1 MSRFLPIPL
10 SRSRNVLVVV
20 HELTHTR
27 QVLLLKAHGWPQPRG
42 AHRDKGWFTAVSE
55 AAPNYLSV
63 ELPASVWPT
72 GSRTRKETLTEV
84 EMAHWPRSI
93 RRLIEQQDGHQ
104 SSAAE
109 RTSSG
114 AGL

>member
-1 MSRFLPIPL
+1 MSLAPL
-10 SRSRNVLVVV
+10 MS
-20 HELTHTR
+20 HTR

-84 EMAHWPRSI
+84 EMAHWPLAWIST
-93 RRLIEQQDGHQ
+93 
-104 SSAAE
+104 E
-109 RTSSG
+109 RNRPN
-114 AGL
+114 AGNG